1 MKRRAFLSLLPPL
14 GGVASGATQVLRPAP
29 GQEVPRIYTVR
40 GPVAPGDLGVTL
52 MHEHVLVDF
61 VGADEVSRA
70 RYDPDEVFKT
80 ALPHLLA
87 VKAKGCRTLVE
98 CTPAWLGRDP
108 VLLKRLS
115 AASRLHLV
123 TNTGYYGAAD
133 DRFVP
138 PHAYAETADQL
149 AARWTTEFRD
159 GIEGT
164 GIRPGLLKI
173 GVDKGRLSAID
184 RKLIVAA
191 ARCHRQ
197 TGLRIGVHSGDGA
210 AALDI
215 LETLEAEGVGPEAYL
230 WIHAQNESHRTV
242 HVKAAE
248 AGAWVEFDGV
258 GPQTLDG
265 HVEAVADMIRRGH
278 LARLLVSQDAGWY
291 HVGEPG
297 GGAYRG
303 YTYLFETF
311 LPALRRKGVGDA
323 QIRTLL
329 VENPARALAVRG

>member
-1 MKRRAFLSLLPPL
+1 MNRREFLSLVPPL
-14 GGVASGATQVLRPAP
+14 GAVAAGATPVPRPASAP
-29 GQEVPRIYTVR
+29 SGPRVHTAL

-61 VGADEVSRA
+61 VGADKVSRE
-70 RYDPDEVFKT
+70 RYDPDEVFKA

-87 VKAKGCRTLVE
+87 VKARGCGTLVE

-108 VLLKRLS
+108 ALLKRLS

-133 DRFVP
+133 DKFVP

-164 GIRPGLLKI
+164 GIRPGMLKI

-197 TGLRIGVHSGDGA
+197 TGLRIGVHTGDGA

-215 LETLEAEGVGPEAYL
+215 LETLKAEGVAPEAYL
-230 WIHAQNESHRTV
+230 WIHAQNEADRAV

-258 GPQTLDG
+258 GPQALDG
-265 HVEAVADMIRRGH
+265 HLEAVTDMIRRGH

-297 GGAYRG
+297 GGTYRC

-311 LPALRRKGVGDA
+311 LPALRQKGATEA
-323 QIRTLL
+323 QIRALL
-329 VENPARALAVRG
+329 VENPARALTLRG

>member
-14 GGVASGATQVLRPAP
+14 GAVAAAPVPRFAPRPA
-29 GQEVPRIYTVR
+29 GPRVNTVR

-61 VGADEVSRA
+61 VGADKVSRG
-70 RYDPDEVFKT
+70 RYDADEVFRA

-87 VKAKGCRTLVE
+87 VRAMGCRTLVE

-108 VLLKRLS
+108 ALLRRLS
-115 AASRLHLV
+115 AASRLHIV
-123 TNTGYYGAAD
+123 TNTGYYGAAED
-133 DRFVP
+133 KFVP
-138 PHAYAETADQL
+138 PHAYTETADQL
-149 AARWTTEFRD
+149 AARWTAELRD

-173 GVDKGRLSAID
+173 GVDKGALSAID

-197 TGLRIGVHSGDGA
+197 TGLLIGVHTGDGA

-215 LETLEAEGVGPEAYL
+215 LETLKAEGVAPEAYL
-230 WIHAQNESHRTV
+230 WIHAQNESDRSI

-248 AGAWVEFDGV
+248 AGAWVEFDGI
-258 GPQTLDG
+258 GPHSLDG
-265 HVEAVADMIRRGH
+265 HVEAVTEMIRRGH
-278 LARLLVSQDAGWY
+278 LGRLLVSQDAGWY

-311 LPALRRKGVGDA
+311 LPALRQKGATEA
-323 QIRTLL
+323 QTRTLL
-329 VENPARALAVRG
+329 VENPARALTLRG

>member
-14 GGVASGATQVLRPAP
+14 GAVSAGATTIPRSSSAP
-29 GQEVPRIYTVR
+29 GGPRIHTVR

-61 VGADEVSRA
+61 VGADKVSRD
-70 RYDPDEVFKT
+70 RYDPDEAFKA
-80 ALPHLLA
+80 ALPQLLA
-87 VKAKGCRTLVE
+87 VKAKGCGTLVE

-108 VLLKRLS
+108 ALLRRLS

-123 TNTGYYGAAD
+123 TNTGYYGAAED
-133 DRFVP
+133 KFVP

-149 AARWTTEFRD
+149 AARWTAEFRD

-164 GIRPGLLKI
+164 GIRPGMLKI

-197 TGLRIGVHSGDGA
+197 TGLRIGVHTGDGA

-215 LETLEAEGVGPEAYL
+215 LETLKAEEVAPEAYL
-230 WIHAQNESHRTV
+230 WIHAQNESDRSI

-258 GPQTLDG
+258 GPQSLDG
-265 HVEAVADMIRRGH
+265 HVEAVTDMIRRGH

-311 LPALRRKGVGDA
+311 LPALRQKGATEA

-329 VENPARALAVRG
+329 VENPARALTLRG